1 MDSQYPFFYFLS
13 HVNLTKT
20 KLVSVNVEVGP
31 SRPFSRHQNRVENGA
46 RRMARLKACGPGGSG
61 EGLQSSPLS

>member
-20 KLVSVNVEVGP
+20 KLVSVNVEAGP
-31 SRPFSRHQNRVENGA
+31 SRPFSRHQILA
-46 RRMARLKACGPGGSG
+46 RPVGHTF
-61 EGLQSSPLS
+61 PLIFEFQHGCII